1 METPKPKPRR
11 KRGCAREGCKRRPH
25 ELNRNAFAL
34 PPTRPVQHAAP
45 LRRHQGRSSSPATSL
60 RLVRGLQREWG
71 VRAGAPLSGST
82 EVSGD
87 MMTDGVRRASSLPLG
102 RTTA

>member
-25 ELNRNAFAL
+25 ELNRNALRFTH
-34 PPTRPVQHAAP
+34 PTGQHAAP

-60 RLVRGLQREWG
+60 RLVRACSES
-71 VRAGAPLSGST
+71 GARVPA
-82 EVSGD
+82 
-87 MMTDGVRRASSLPLG
+87 RPA
-102 RTTA
+102 

>member
-34 PPTRPVQHAAP
+34 RPPDRSACGAP
-45 LRRHQGRSSSPATSL
+45 SPASRSFVL
-60 RLVRGLQREWG
+60 ACYLASVGQGLQREWG
-71 VRAGAPLSGST
+71 VRAGAP
-82 EVSGD
+82 
-87 MMTDGVRRASSLPLG
+87 SLTLTWVHG
-102 RTTA
+102 GIR

>member
-1 METPKPKPRR
+1 MGIPKPKPRR
-11 KRGCAREGCKRRPH
+11 KRGCAREGRKRRPH

-71 VRAGAPLSGST
+71 ARAGAP
-82 EVSGD
+82 
-87 MMTDGVRRASSLPLG
+87 SLTLTWVHG
-102 RTTA
+102 GIR

>member
-11 KRGCAREGCKRRPH
+11 KRGCAREGRKRRPH

-60 RLVRGLQREWG
+60 RLVRGLQGCSES
-71 VRAGAPLSGST
+71 GACVPARPYLGP
-82 EVSGD
+82 
-87 MMTDGVRRASSLPLG
+87 RRYPV
-102 RTTA
+102 T